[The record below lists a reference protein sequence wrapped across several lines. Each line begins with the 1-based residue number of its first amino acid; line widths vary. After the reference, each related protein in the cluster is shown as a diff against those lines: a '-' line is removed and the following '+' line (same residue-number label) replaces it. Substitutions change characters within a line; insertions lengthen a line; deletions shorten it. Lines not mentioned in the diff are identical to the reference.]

1 MYSSSIV
8 NAIFGW
14 HMWKTLWQSSFSASI
29 MMNIR
34 KTLRTMI
41 IVLPVLL
48 LSGCTGNVHD
58 GGREVSLRG
67 TWKISTADSN
77 EFAQRLYDDSAWDD
91 ISLPDSFYDYAL
103 RETGSVRGILW
114 IRKHIHIDGD
124 MAGRPMGL
132 ILGKI
137 GNADMT
143 YFNGIMVGSTGK
155 FPPGEISM
163 WNHTRYY
170 MIPSNLL
177 KPGGDNVV
185 ALRISYF
192 LYSEIRGKLA
202 LADMESWNRDRTASQ
217 MVTMVHYMVMAML
230 AAMGLIFLLI
240 WIRRPGWKEYQY
252 FVLQL
257 VPGFFTLYEV
267 CGYYWPFAGD
277 VLTRIKVLGL
287 AWTAVVVFQLTFL
300 HRLYNLERKKTE
312 VFLWLILAVNTV
324 LIIYGHDP
332 LKHRWIGIVVIVSIT
347 PLALYNISIHVQQF
361 MRGSIIAKILIVP
374 GIVLSLGAAHDGI
387 AYMQRFGAP
396 RLSLLGYGFD
406 ELIFGYSAFMMFVG
420 ASVILVYRF
429 MNTMDRVED
438 LNLHLE
444 EKVRERTMELE
455 KSLNNMTTML
465 NNLYMDQR
473 IKRGKGERNSISP
486 GMEEKVRK
494 AVVYLNENFTSDIS
508 REGLAGWLDV
518 NPDHLGKAFKVYTGK
533 KIIDYINELR
543 VKKAAVF
550 LMEGEDTIIH
560 IAFAVGFESLRTFN
574 RAFTHI
580 MKITPSEYRR
590 LLGNPE

>member
-1 MYSSSIV
+1 MHKNMKHVIL
-8 NAIFGW
+8 A
-14 HMWKTLWQSSFSASI
+14 FS
-29 MMNIR
+29 
-34 KTLRTMI
+34 
-41 IVLPVLL
+41 VLACS
-48 LSGCTGNVHD
+48 LSCTPGQA
-58 GGREVSLRG
+58 GGREVSLQG
-67 TWKISTADSN
+67 NWKISTADN
-77 EFAQRLYDDSAWDD
+77 REFAQRDFDDSAWDD
-91 ISLPDSFYDYAL
+91 IYLPDSFYDYAL
-103 RETGSVRGILW
+103 RVTGSVEGILW
-114 IRKHIHIDGD
+114 IRKHIRIGGD
-124 MAGRPMGL
+124 MAGRPRGL
-132 ILGKI
+132 MLGKI

-143 YFNGIMVGSTGK
+143 YFNGIMVGSEGK
-155 FPPGEISM
+155 FPPDEISM
-163 WNHTRYY
+163 WNHPRYY

-177 KPGGDNVV
+177 RPGGDNVV
-185 ALRISYF
+185 AVRISYF
-192 LYSEIRGKLA
+192 LYSEIRGKPA
-202 LADMESWNRDRTASQ
+202 LTDMESWNRERTASQ

-240 WIRRPGWKEYQY
+240 WIRRRSWKEYQY

-267 CGYYWPFAGD
+267 CGYYWPFGGD
-277 VLTRIKVLGL
+277 VLTRIKVLGFT
-287 AWTAVVVFQLTFL
+287 WTAVVVFQLTFL

-312 VFLWLILAVNTV
+312 AFLWLILAVNTV
-324 LIIYGHDP
+324 LIIYGYDP

-361 MRGSIIAKILIVP
+361 MKGSIIAKILIVP
-374 GIVLSLGAAHDGI
+374 GIILSLGAAHDGI

-396 RLSLLGYGFD
+396 RISLFGYRFD

-438 LNLHLE
+438 LNQHLE

-455 KSLNNMTTML
+455 KSLNDMTTML

-473 IKRGKGERNSISP
+473 IKRGKGERHSISP
-486 GMEEKVRK
+486 VMEEKVRK
-494 AVVYLNENFTSDIS
+494 TVVYLNENYTSDIS
-508 REGLAGWLDV
+508 REGLAAWLDV

-590 LLGNPE
+590 LLSNP